1 MTQTSDNVT
10 WLTQEAYSQLK
21 AELEYLSGP
30 ARTEIAKKIE
40 AAREEGDLRENGGY
54 HAAKEEQGKQE
65 LRIRQLQQ
73 LLENAKVGE
82 APADDGVVEPGM
94 VVTIAFDGDEDDT
107 ITFLLASRE
116 YASADIETYS
126 PQSPLG
132 TGVNGKKVGEDAQ
145 YELPNGKMA
154 SVRRSRFAHPGRGP
168 ARCPPRTGAEVIGQ
182 TVTERAGRL
191 RPRADAAGSWPAAG
205 ASRARACCRR
215 GPGSPT
221 PRTGGAPFRHR
232 PRG

>member
-1 MTQTSDNVT
+1 MTQTSENVT

-30 ARTEIAKKIE
+30 ARTEIATKIA

-65 LRIRQLQQ
+65 LRVRQLTQ

-82 APADDGVVEPGM
+82 APAATGVVAPGM

-107 ITFLLASRE
+107 TTFLLASRE
-116 YASADIETYS
+116 YASDDIETYS

-132 TGVNGKKVGEDAQ
+132 SGVNGKKVGEDAE
-145 YELPNGKMA
+145 YELPNGKKA
-154 SVRRSRFAHPGRGP
+154 SVNILEAKPY
-168 ARCPPRTGAEVIGQ
+168 TG
-182 TVTERAGRL
+182 
-191 RPRADAAGSWPAAG
+191 
-205 ASRARACCRR
+205 
-215 GPGSPT
+215 
-221 PRTGGAPFRHR
+221 
-232 PRG
+232 